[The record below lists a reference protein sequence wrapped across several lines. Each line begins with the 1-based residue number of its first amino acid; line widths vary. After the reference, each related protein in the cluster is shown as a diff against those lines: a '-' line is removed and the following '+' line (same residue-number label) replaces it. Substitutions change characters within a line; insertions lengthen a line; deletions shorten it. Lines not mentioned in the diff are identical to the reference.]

1 MERIK
6 SRLWNNRNDGAIAE
20 RMADTDELFDLSKIS
35 VEAACQMIQSSAL
48 GLTSEEAAARL
59 QTYGL
64 NLVTREK
71 QPTILGE
78 IWSRSKNPLNALLVS
93 LAFTSYFLGD
103 VRAAVVIVV
112 MVFLSVITAFIQEHR
127 SNELAAQ
134 LRAMVRTTASA
145 RRGRRPRAYRFS
157 RDTNRNI
164 GPRRCRTPVRRRYD
178 SG

>member
-1 MERIK
+1 MVEARIGPPTQSPARGGAGWSGIK

-71 QPTILGE
+71 QPT
-78 IWSRSKNPLNALLVS
+78 LV
-93 LAFTSYFLGD
+93 
-103 VRAAVVIVV
+103 
-112 MVFLSVITAFIQEHR
+112 
-127 SNELAAQ
+127 
-134 LRAMVRTTASA
+134 
-145 RRGRRPRAYRFS
+145 
-157 RDTNRNI
+157 
-164 GPRRCRTPVRRRYD
+164 
-178 SG
+178 